1 MTQIPINPKLR
12 IGFDCTPND
21 ERSESEI
28 KRWWGRPYIVTTT
41 YEEIQADATYEDHVK
56 RMAEIGCDSLSKE
69 EFEEREAKGR
79 ENWLKAWPTGTR
91 YEVRCLDGG
100 AWDRST
106 TWGMVATLEEALV
119 CSSKPV
125 PDYLAGVKFYTF

>member
-1 MTQIPINPKLR
+1 MTQIPINPELR
-12 IGFDCTPND
+12 KGFDYTPND

-91 YEVRCLDGG
+91 YEVNCLDGG

-106 TWGMVATLEEALV
+106 SWGMFATLKEALD
-119 CSSKPV
+119 CADQPV
-125 PDYLAGVKFYTF
+125 PDYLAGVKVHTF